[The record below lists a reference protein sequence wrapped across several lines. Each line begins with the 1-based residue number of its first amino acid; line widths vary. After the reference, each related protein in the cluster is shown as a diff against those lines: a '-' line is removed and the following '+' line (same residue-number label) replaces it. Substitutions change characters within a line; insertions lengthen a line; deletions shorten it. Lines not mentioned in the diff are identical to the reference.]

1 MSEVANQP
9 PLPRKER
16 QIVSQAASLMQQ
28 ENDKQFSEIDKFMPS
43 LCQVPDKF
51 LPSLADLANNNLTSF
66 DKELTSAEQ
75 VSEALPLGTY
85 EFQVQKPSE
94 REEVGELKAVDKML
108 KNQRELLRQQ
118 KQRNTPNQTLIAR
131 YESEIALLTAKRE
144 ALKKD
149 KRMGGFAQ

>member
-1 MSEVANQP
+1 
-9 PLPRKER
+9 
-16 QIVSQAASLMQQ
+16 MQQ
-28 ENDKQFSEIDKFMPS
+28 ESSQVFDENSKFLTS
-43 LCQVPDKF
+43 FNQVPDKF
-51 LPSLADLANNNLTSF
+51 LPSLADLANNDLTSF

-85 EFQVQKPSE
+85 EFDMKKPSE
-94 REEVGELKAVDKML
+94 RSEIGAHKAVDKML

-118 KQRNTPNQTLIAR
+118 KMRPMPSQTLIAR
-131 YESEIALLTAKRE
+131 YEAEIELLLSKRE

>member
-1 MSEVANQP
+1 MSGAVNQP

-94 REEVGELKAVDKML
+94 RSEIGALTGLAAAL

-118 KQRNTPNQTLIAR
+118 RLRPMPDEKLIAR
-131 YESEIALLTAKRE
+131 YESKIELLLSKRE